1 MDVIGYFVQEIRY
14 NTLYLLRLLR
24 GGGYNIMYI
33 IYLSSLRSKLMLIHL
48 PNSGRD
54 SGGLREWARYRP
66 PGYRSSFGGSSSRSQ
81 VENRGVSEGG
91 RLIDPPTTGEE
102 SGEPRKNGVTP
113 YIPYQESRG
122 ARIKKPLF
130 LVKIPKSIH

>member
-1 MDVIGYFVQEIRY
+1 MDAIGYFVQEIWY
-14 NTLYLLRLLR
+14 NALYWRLLR

-113 YIPYQESRG
+113 YIP
-122 ARIKKPLF
+122 
-130 LVKIPKSIH
+130 

>member
-1 MDVIGYFVQEIRY
+1 MDIIGYFVQEIRY

-66 PGYRSSFGGSSSRSQ
+66 PPRLQIEF
-81 VENRGVSEGG
+81 RGV
-91 RLIDPPTTGEE
+91 
-102 SGEPRKNGVTP
+102 
-113 YIPYQESRG
+113 
-122 ARIKKPLF
+122 
-130 LVKIPKSIH
+130 